1 MRTLGN
7 GLHAIAAILAG
18 IALILGTSACS
29 WFGSRQTNEPT
40 PNGSTTPASKIT
52 VVATLNQW
60 GSLAKQ
66 IGGNQVEVSSIL
78 PPDTTNAHSF
88 EPNAKQVT
96 QMRKAQVLLT
106 NGAGY
111 DTWADRSLPRTVT
124 RVSVADTVGALDGD
138 NPHLWFSRDARQ
150 AVARELTEVF
160 SRLLPEHKAYFE
172 SNLKTWQSDED
183 ELESQMRERSKS
195 LKDPTYAATEDVAY
209 YLMSDLGFRDV
220 TPKGYAKAMLDGT
233 EPDEKDIKAFSDL
246 LQGRQTNLLINNP
259 QQSAQTDATL
269 TQAAHKASIPV
280 IDITE
285 QMPKDCKDLTSW
297 IDTLSESII
306 SKVSQE
312 QEHEAASSPSPS
324 VGTQQE
330 TPATK

>member
-1 MRTLGN
+1 MRTFGN
-7 GLHAIAAILAG
+7 RLRAIVVILAG

-29 WFGSRQTNEPT
+29 WFDSRQTNEPT

-78 PPDTTNAHSF
+78 SPDTTNAHSF
-88 EPNAKQVT
+88 DPNAKQVT

-111 DTWADRSLPRTVT
+111 DTWADRSLPRSVT

-150 AVARELTEVF
+150 AVAKELTEVF
-160 SRLLPEHKAYFE
+160 SRIHPEYKAYFE
-172 SNLKTWQSDED
+172 SNLKTWQGDED
-183 ELESQMRERSKS
+183 ELESQMRERSRS

-220 TPKGYAKAMLDGT
+220 TPKDYAKAMLDGA
-233 EPDEKDIKAFSDL
+233 EPDEKDIKV
-246 LQGRQTNLLINNP
+246 NNP
-259 QQSAQTDATL
+259 QQRAQTDATL
-269 TQAAHKASIPV
+269 TQAAHKAGIPV
-280 IDITE
+280 ADITE

-312 QEHEAASSPSPS
+312 QEHDTASSPSPNA
-324 VGTQQE
+324 GAQQE

>member
-1 MRTLGN
+1 M
-7 GLHAIAAILAG
+7 G
-18 IALILGTSACS
+18 ISG
-29 WFGSRQTNEPT
+29 
-40 PNGSTTPASKIT
+40 K
-52 VVATLNQW
+52 
-60 GSLAKQ
+60 
-66 IGGNQVEVSSIL
+66 
-78 PPDTTNAHSF
+78 
-88 EPNAKQVT
+88 
-96 QMRKAQVLLT
+96 M
-106 NGAGY
+106 
-111 DTWADRSLPRTVT
+111 
-124 RVSVADTVGALDGD
+124 
-138 NPHLWFSRDARQ
+138 RQ
-150 AVARELTEVF
+150 AVHRVAQKYRDQENARTMRRAFEEALARVGARATWEDFLQARRQTGCNVREYFLFHFYERTPEERDTFLTTARRDAMIHYIGDDETINCSAPGNKILF
-160 SRLLPEHKAYFE
+160 NALFGEFLCREWLNPTAASPEAFAAFVQRHGRVIVKPACDGQGKGIF
-172 SNLKTWQSDED
+172 
-183 ELESQMRERSKS
+183 
-195 LKDPTYAATEDVAY
+195 TYAYEGDEAAKALHETLA
-209 YLMSDLGFRDV
+209 G
-220 TPKGYAKAMLDGT
+220 KAMLDGT

>member
-1 MRTLGN
+1 M
-7 GLHAIAAILAG
+7 
-18 IALILGTSACS
+18 
-29 WFGSRQTNEPT
+29 
-40 PNGSTTPASKIT
+40 
-52 VVATLNQW
+52 
-60 GSLAKQ
+60 
-66 IGGNQVEVSSIL
+66 
-78 PPDTTNAHSF
+78 
-88 EPNAKQVT
+88 
-96 QMRKAQVLLT
+96 
-106 NGAGY
+106 
-111 DTWADRSLPRTVT
+111 
-124 RVSVADTVGALDGD
+124 ADTVGALDGD

-285 QMPKDCKDLTSW
+285 QMPKDCIDLTSW

>member
-1 MRTLGN
+1 MRTFGN
-7 GLHAIAAILAG
+7 RLRAIVVILAG

-29 WFGSRQTNEPT
+29 WFDSRQTNEPT

-78 PPDTTNAHSF
+78 SSDTTNAHSF
-88 EPNAKQVT
+88 DPNAKQVT

-111 DTWADRSLPRTVT
+111 DTWADRSLPRSVT

-150 AVARELTEVF
+150 AVAKELTEVF
-160 SRLLPEHKAYFE
+160 SRIHPEYKAYFE
-172 SNLKTWQSDED
+172 SNLKTWQGDED
-183 ELESQMRERSKS
+183 ELESQMRERSRS

-220 TPKGYAKAMLDGT
+220 TPKDYAKAMLDGA
-233 EPDEKDIKAFSDL
+233 EPDEQDIKAFSDV
-246 LQGRQTNLLINNP
+246 LQDRQANLLVNNP
-259 QQSAQTDATL
+259 QQRAQTDATL
-269 TQAAHKASIPV
+269 TQAAHKAGIPV
-280 IDITE
+280 VDITE
-285 QMPKDCKDLTSW
+285 QMPSQYK
-297 IDTLSESII
+297 TLNEWLKAIA
-306 SKVSQE
+306 E
-312 QEHEAASSPSPS
+312 QIQA
-324 VGTQQE
+324 TQQ
-330 TPATK
+330 KK